1 MSKFKN
7 ILLIKSIIFISICG
21 IYAQSSDTV
30 LIQKYEYLLQGLFDS
45 ISNNTNDSENEQ
57 VNKTIIENLEQVLI
71 IDGSFT
77 YSFDS
82 LENLGKISSSDGK
95 LRIYTWNLPYFNGTH
110 KYFGFIQFMPKRKT
124 DILLYKLLDQSEI
137 LESPEG
143 LILADTSWF
152 GALYYEI
159 IEKEY
164 NDTIYYTLLG
174 FDFNNFLTKKKIIE
188 ILYFKDGEIP
198 VFGKPLFKYQNELRS
213 RIIFEYSSK
222 ASMGLKYNK
231 ELKMIVFD
239 HLSPL
244 KPSYEGLY
252 MFYGPDFSYDG
263 FKFNNG
269 IWNEVLDI
277 DVRNT
282 SY

>member
-7 ILLIKSIIFISICG
+7 ILLIKSLIFISICG

-110 KYFGFIQFMPKRKT
+110 KYFGFIQFVPKRKT

-143 LILADTSWF
+143 LILSDTSWF

-222 ASMGLKYNK
+222 AAMGLKYNK